1 MSDHDPLR
9 DLWAGQETGNFAM
22 PLEEI
27 RRKARGFQR
36 TIRRRNIREYAAS
49 ALVIGIFGWMA
60 VIIPEPVVKAGCIL
74 TVLGALYVCWKLH
87 TLARA
92 AGAVEMNAAESLAD
106 FHRKE
111 LLHQRAALASVWR
124 WYLLPFVPGALV
136 FVFGVSLSPDN
147 PAPLPVK
154 LGVLAFAVAIEAAV
168 FGAVWLLNA
177 QAVKALDKEIAALDD
192 ERAQYSS

>member
-1 MSDHDPLR
+1 MSDRDPLR
-9 DLWAGQETGNFAM
+9 DLWAGQQTGEFSM

-27 RRKARGFQR
+27 RRKARGFQK
-36 TIRRRNIREYAAS
+36 TIRWRNIREYAAS

-87 TLARA
+87 TMARA
-92 AGAVEMNAAESLAD
+92 ANADEMNAAESLAD

-111 LLHQRAALASVWR
+111 LLRQRAALASVWR

-136 FVFGVSLSPDN
+136 FVLGVSLSPDN
-147 PAPLPVK
+147 PAPFMAK

-168 FGAVWLLNA
+168 FVAVWWLNA
-177 QAVKALDKEIAALDD
+177 QAAKALDKEIAALED
-192 ERAQYSS
+192 EI

>member
-1 MSDHDPLR
+1 MSDRDPLR
-9 DLWAGQETGNFAM
+9 DLWAGQQTGEFSM

-27 RRKARGFQR
+27 RRKARGFQK
-36 TIRRRNIREYAAS
+36 TIRWRNIREYAAS

-87 TLARA
+87 TMARA
-92 AGAVEMNAAESLAD
+92 AGCAEMDAAESLAD

-111 LLHQRAALASVWR
+111 LLRQRAALASVWR

-136 FVFGVSLSPDN
+136 FVLGVSLAPDN
-147 PAPLPVK
+147 PAPLAAK

-168 FGAVWLLNA
+168 FGAVWWLNA
-177 QAVKALDKEIAALDD
+177 QAAKALDKQIAALEED
-192 ERAQYSS
+192 A